1 VRRMT
6 LLRCLGVLAAL
17 VALAA
22 LAAGLRVATASDPAD
37 DGAPSTRRS
46 TSTSSSRTCSR
57 AWPRR
62 PASCWRPGPAGRRPP
77 PARARAAT
85 PCARDLL
92 REAGQPE
99 GFDVRMDCV
108 DVAFREHVCQAIA
121 AMLTQVGIRTEL
133 PTSPGTP
140 FFPMITQAKVSLA
153 QFGFTAPPRTRG
165 SA

>member
-1 VRRMT
+1 
-6 LLRCLGVLAAL
+6 
-17 VALAA
+17 
-22 LAAGLRVATASDPAD
+22 
-37 DGAPSTRRS
+37 
-46 TSTSSSRTCSR
+46 
-57 AWPRR
+57 
-62 PASCWRPGPAGRRPP
+62 
-77 PARARAAT
+77 
-85 PCARDLL
+85 
-92 REAGQPE
+92 
-99 GFDVRMDCV
+99 MDCV